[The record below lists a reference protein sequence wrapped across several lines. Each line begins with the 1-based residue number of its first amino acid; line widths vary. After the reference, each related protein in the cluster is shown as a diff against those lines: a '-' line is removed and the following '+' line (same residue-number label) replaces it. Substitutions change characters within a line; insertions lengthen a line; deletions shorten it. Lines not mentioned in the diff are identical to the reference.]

1 MSGRRPDD
9 GVAVVV
15 ASADDDELEA
25 SLQEYN
31 IELQNAVQFRFHM
44 APYRSVSI
52 SYFY

>member
-15 ASADDDELEA
+15 ASADDDEFEA

-31 IELQNAVQFRFHM
+31 IELQNAAKFRFHV
-44 APYRSVSI
+44 APHR
-52 SYFY
+52 